1 MKYFTKEYINAE
13 LSDDEFY
20 KRNFAY
26 KKELLKVLNIALP
39 TVKEFIEGVN
49 LHDGKINGIESIKEK
64 IEIFFEYGDNQTGHY
79 RIVVQFFD
87 AASDYNHNIKL
98 PFEILYYEYSYNEK
112 YSLKFIDKNCV
123 EWMIRFS
130 NINIIRIWQN
140 Y

>member
-39 TVKEFIEGVN
+39 TVKKFIEEVN
-49 LHDGKINGIESIKEK
+49 LHDGKINNIESIKEK
-64 IEIFFEYGDNQTGHY
+64 IEISFEYGDNQTGYY

-98 PFEILYYEYSYNEK
+98 PFEILYYEYSYKEK

-130 NINIIRIWQN
+130 NINIIRIWHN